1 KTRSRAASII
11 DTEDWIT
18 INENGSSKFVGY
30 DTYETKS
37 KVLKYRKTKSQ
48 SKAFYQIV
56 LDTTPF
62 YAESGGQVG
71 DTGILVFGDEK
82 IPVVNTKKE
91 NDLIIHFVQK
101 LPADIETTAIA

>member
-1 KTRSRAASII
+1 EQGIIEESSSYNIILDGKLLFELFDTYGFPLDLTKLIASEIKFGGIGFSVDEVGFNAEMLQQKTRSRAASII

-48 SKAFYQIV
+48 S
-56 LDTTPF
+56 
-62 YAESGGQVG
+62 
-71 DTGILVFGDEK
+71 
-82 IPVVNTKKE
+82 
-91 NDLIIHFVQK
+91 
-101 LPADIETTAIA
+101 